1 MNDAYAELEARG
13 FLYQVTDEVRV
24 RELLSEG
31 PQTFY
36 VGFDP
41 TAVTLHVGSL
51 VPILA
56 MRILQRWGHRP
67 IGLVGGGTA
76 MVGDPSGKT
85 ETRRLMTPEEIEANA
100 RGLEAQLSRFLTLD
114 GVHGLMRNNAD
125 WLTKLQYI
133 PFLRDIGRHFSVN
146 RMLSAESYR
155 IRLET
160 GLSFLEFNYM
170 LLQAYDFLVLNEEEG
185 CVLQVGGQDQWGNI
199 VAGTDL
205 IRRVRQAE
213 ACGLTLPLLTN
224 ASGEKFGKSVAGAI
238 WLDAEHT
245 KPFDYYQFWRN
256 TEDED
261 VARFL
266 KLFTDLP
273 PVEGERL
280 GALQP
285 PLLNRAKEILAYEVT
300 KLTHGAAVAAM
311 AFAAA
316 SGEYGEA
323 DPGRIVETSSDIV
336 ALKAATAVV
345 SWPEVILPAAEAAT
359 PISLIDLFVRAGL
372 CESKGEARRLM
383 RQGGARIG
391 DDAIRDETA
400 TVVPAE
406 LGSGILLRAGKKRVV
421 QLLIESPLR
430 SSPRSVR

>member
-1 MNDAYAELEARG
+1 MTDAYAELEARG

-24 RELLSEG
+24 RELLARG

-51 VPILA
+51 VPVLA

-67 IGLVGGGTA
+67 IALVGGGTA

-85 ETRRLMTPEEIEANA
+85 EARRLMTTEEIEANV
-100 RGLEAQLSRFLTLD
+100 RGLEAQLSRFLVLD
-114 GVHGLMRNNAD
+114 GVRGRLRNNAD
-125 WLTKLQYI
+125 WLSKLQYI

-146 RMLSAESYR
+146 RMLTAESYR

-170 LLQAYDFLVLNEEEG
+170 LLQAYDFLVLSEEEG

-224 ASGEKFGKSVAGAI
+224 ASGEKFGKSVAGAV
-238 WLDAEHT
+238 WLDAAHT
-245 KPFDYYQFWRN
+245 SPFDYYQFWRN
-256 TEDED
+256 TEDAD

-273 PVEGERL
+273 PDEGERL
-280 GALQP
+280 GALEP

-300 KLTHGAAVAAM
+300 KLTHGPEAAIEAYVAACR
-311 AFAAA
+311 
-316 SGEYGEA
+316 EYGEA
-323 DPGRIVETSSDIV
+323 DPGRTVETSSDILGTV
-336 ALKAATAVV
+336 ATAASVAT
-345 SWPEVILPAAEAAT
+345 WPEVTIPAAEAGDAV
-359 PISLIDLFVRAGL
+359 SLMDLFVRAGL
-372 CESKGEARRLM
+372 CKSKGEARRLI

-391 DDAIRDETA
+391 DDAIRDEAA

-406 LGSGILLRAGKKRVV
+406 LGSGTLLKAGKKRVV
-421 QLLIESPLR
+421 QLVIA
-430 SSPRSVR
+430 PR

>member
-1 MNDAYAELEARG
+1 MNDAYAELDARG
-13 FLYQVTDEVRV
+13 FLYQVTDEARV
-24 RELLSEG
+24 RELLSAG

-67 IGLVGGGTA
+67 IALVGGGTA

-85 ETRRLMTPEEIEANA
+85 EARRLMSLEEIRANA
-100 RGLEAQLSRFLTLD
+100 LGLEAQLSRFLVLD
-114 GVHGLMRNNAD
+114 GERGVMRNNAD
-125 WLTKLQYI
+125 WLAQLRYI

-205 IRRVRQAE
+205 IRRVRRAE

-224 ASGEKFGKSVAGAI
+224 ASGEKFGKSVAGAV

-245 KPFDYYQFWRN
+245 SPFDYYQFWRN
-256 TEDED
+256 TEDAD
-261 VARFL
+261 VVRFL

-273 PVEGERL
+273 PDEGGRL

-300 KLTHGAAVAAM
+300 KTTHGAE
-311 AFAAA
+311 AAA
-316 SGEYGEA
+316 TAWAAACREYGEA
-323 DPGRIVETSSDIV
+323 DPNHTVETSSDIL
-336 ALKAATAVV
+336 ALRGAPAAA
-345 SWPEVILPAAEAAT
+345 SWPEVVIPAGEATT
-359 PISLIDLFVRAGL
+359 PVSLMDLFVLAGL
-372 CESKGEARRLM
+372 CKSKGEARRLM

-391 DDAIRDETA
+391 DDSIRDETA
-400 TVVPAE
+400 AVVPAD
-406 LGSGILLRAGKKRVV
+406 LGTGTLLKAGKKRVV
-421 QLLIESPLR
+421 QLVIG
-430 SSPRSVR
+430 

>member
-13 FLYQVTDEVRV
+13 FLYQVTDEARV
-24 RELLSEG
+24 RELLTEG

-41 TAVTLHVGSL
+41 TASTLHVGSL

-56 MRILQRWGHRP
+56 MRILQRWGHKP
-67 IGLVGGGTA
+67 IALVGAGTA

-85 ETRRLMTPEEIEANA
+85 EARRLMSLEEIDANA
-100 RGLEAQLSRFLTLD
+100 QGLAAQLSRFLTLD
-114 GVHGLMRNNAD
+114 GERGLMRNNAD
-125 WLTKLQYI
+125 WLSKLQYI
-133 PFLRDIGRHFSVN
+133 PFLRDIGKHFSVN
-146 RMLSAESYR
+146 RMLSAESYK

-170 LLQAYDFLVLNEEEG
+170 LLQAYDFLVLSEEEG

-224 ASGEKFGKSVAGAI
+224 ASGEKFGKSVAGAV
-238 WLDAEHT
+238 WLDADHT
-245 KPFDYYQFWRN
+245 SPFDYYQFWRN
-256 TEDED
+256 SEDED

-273 PVEGERL
+273 PEEGERL

-285 PLLNRAKEILAYEVT
+285 PLLNRAKEILAYEIT
-300 KLTHGAAVAAM
+300 KLTHGADAAAT

-316 SGEYGEA
+316 CGEYGEA
-323 DPGRIVETSSDIV
+323 DPGRTVETSSDIV
-336 ALKAATAVV
+336 GLRAAPAKA
-345 SWPEVILPAAEAAT
+345 SWPTVTLSPEAAGT
-359 PISLIDLFVRAGL
+359 PQTILDLLVLAGL
-372 CESKGEARRLM
+372 CKSKGEARRLV
-383 RQGGARIG
+383 RQGGARVGG
-391 DDAIRDETA
+391 DQIKDEGA
-400 TVVPAE
+400 TFVLNDLPE
-406 LGSGILLRAGKKRVV
+406 GTLLKAGKKRVV
-421 QLLIESPLR
+421 QLVIQ
-430 SSPRSVR
+430 

>member
-24 RELLSEG
+24 RELLAEG
-31 PQTFY
+31 PKTFY

-67 IGLVGGGTA
+67 IALVGAGTA

-85 ETRRLMTPEEIEANA
+85 EARRMMPHEEIEANA
-100 RGLEAQLSRFLTLD
+100 RGLADQLSRFLVLD
-114 GVHGLMRNNAD
+114 GERGLMRNNAD
-125 WLTKLQYI
+125 WLAKLQYV

-146 RMLSAESYR
+146 RMLSAESYK

-170 LLQAYDFLVLNEEEG
+170 LLQAYDFLVLNETED
-185 CVLQVGGQDQWGNI
+185 CILQIGGQDQWGNI
-199 VAGTDL
+199 VAGMDL
-205 IRRVRQAE
+205 IRRVRQTE

-238 WLDAEHT
+238 WLDAGHT
-245 KPFDYYQFWRN
+245 SPFDYYQFWRN
-256 TEDED
+256 TEDAD

-273 PVEGERL
+273 PEEGERL

-285 PLLNRAKEILAYEVT
+285 PLLNRAKEILAYEIT
-300 KLTHGAAVAAM
+300 KLTHGADAAST

-316 SGEYGEA
+316 CGEYGEA
-323 DPGRIVETSSDIV
+323 DPNRGVETSSDILQLGQV
-336 ALKAATAVV
+336 QAKA
-345 SWPEVILPAAEAAT
+345 SWPEVALSPEEAAAPQT
-359 PISLIDLFVRAGL
+359 ILDLLVSAGL
-372 CESKGEARRLM
+372 CKSKGEARRLV

-391 DDAIRDETA
+391 DEVITDEMA
-400 TVVPAE
+400 PILVRE
-406 LGSGILLRAGKKRVV
+406 LPEGSLLKAGKKRVV
-421 QLLIESPLR
+421 QLVIR
-430 SSPRSVR
+430 

>member
-1 MNDAYAELEARG
+1 MKDAYAELEARG
-13 FLYQVTDEVRV
+13 FLYQVTDEARV
-24 RELLSEG
+24 RDLLAEG
-31 PQTFY
+31 PKTFY

-56 MRILQRWGHRP
+56 MRILQRWGHKA
-67 IGLVGGGTA
+67 IALVGAGTA

-85 ETRRLMTPEEIEANA
+85 EARRMMPHEEIEANA
-100 RGLEAQLSRFLTLD
+100 QGLADQLSRFLVLD
-114 GVHGLMRNNAD
+114 GERGLMRNNAD
-125 WLTKLQYI
+125 WLTELQYI

-146 RMLSAESYR
+146 RMLSAESYK

-170 LLQAYDFLVLNEEEG
+170 LLQAYDFLVLNETEG
-185 CVLQVGGQDQWGNI
+185 CILQIGGQDQWGNI
-199 VAGTDL
+199 VAGMDL
-205 IRRVRQAE
+205 IRRVRQSE

-238 WLDAEHT
+238 WLDADHT
-245 KPFDYYQFWRN
+245 SPFDYYQFWRN
-256 TEDED
+256 TEDAD

-300 KLTHGAAVAAM
+300 KLTHGAGAAAM
-311 AFAAA
+311 AWSAACK
-316 SGEYGEA
+316 EFGEA
-323 DPGRIVETSSDIV
+323 DPGRDVETSSDILQLGKIQ
-336 ALKAATAVV
+336 ANA
-345 SWPEVILPAAEAAT
+345 SWPEVVLSPDEAAT
-359 PISLIDLFVRAGL
+359 PKTILDLLVSAGL
-372 CESKGEARRLM
+372 CKSKGEARRLV

-391 DDAIRDETA
+391 DDQIKDEVA
-400 TVVPAE
+400 TFVVSE
-406 LGSGILLRAGKKRVV
+406 LPEGTLLKAGKKRVV
-421 QLLIESPLR
+421 QLVIR
-430 SSPRSVR
+430 

>member
-1 MNDAYAELEARG
+1 MNNAYAELEARG
-13 FLYQVTDEVRV
+13 FLYQVTDEERI
-24 RELLSEG
+24 RELLAEG
-31 PQTFY
+31 SQTFY

-67 IGLVGGGTA
+67 IALVGGGTA

-85 ETRRLMTPEEIEANA
+85 ETRRLMTVEEINANA
-100 RGLEAQLSRFLTLD
+100 RGLEAQLSRFLVLD
-114 GVHGLMRNNAD
+114 GERGLMRNNMD
-125 WLTKLQYI
+125 WLAKLQYI

-146 RMLSAESYR
+146 RMLSAESYKM
-155 IRLET
+155 RLET

-170 LLQAYDFLVLNEEEG
+170 LLQAYDFLVLSEEEG

-224 ASGEKFGKSVAGAI
+224 ASGEKFGKSVAGAV
-238 WLDAEHT
+238 WLDAGHT
-245 KPFDYYQFWRN
+245 SPFDYYQFWRN
-256 TEDED
+256 SEDAD
-261 VARFL
+261 VERFL

-273 PVEGERL
+273 PDEGERL

-300 KLTHGAAVAAM
+300 KLTHGAA
-311 AFAAA
+311 AAA
-316 SGEYGEA
+316 AAWTAAGKEYGEA
-323 DPGRIVETSSDIV
+323 DPGRIVETSSGILALQAVPV
-336 ALKAATAVV
+336 AA
-345 SWPEVILPAAEAAT
+345 SWPEVILSSDEAAT

-372 CESKGEARRLM
+372 CKSKGEARRLM
-383 RQGGARIG
+383 RQGGARVDG
-391 DDAIRDETA
+391 EAIRDETT
-400 TVVPAE
+400 TVVPAD
-406 LGSGILLRAGKKRVV
+406 LPPGTLLKAGKKRVV
-421 QLLIESPLR
+421 QLVIE
-430 SSPRSVR
+430 